1 MFYLLLA
8 QVVLLLFDLFAI
20 ARRSQRDQDLEIL
33 LLSQQLR
40 ILQRHHPQTPRVSRW
55 EKFALA
61 VLAGKLVGL
70 GRNTKT
76 KLDEVLFLFKP
87 DTVLRWRRDLVRR
100 KWTFTQRRAVGR
112 LETDPQV
119 KELLRRLAPEN
130 PSWGYGKLQ
139 GELLKLGHDL
149 ARSTIRDILKR
160 HQVPPAPER
169 GKQGSSWGAFLS
181 HYRTPVL
188 ACDFFTVETA
198 WLKTRYVFLFL
209 ELGSRRVHFA
219 GCTAHPSAEWVT
231 PPARQL
237 SWTLQDEQKSMLFLI
252 RDRDAKVTAS
262 FDTVFGAAGIEI
274 VRTPYRAPK
283 ANAFAERW
291 IRSAREEC
299 LDRLLILGEEHLR
312 RVMREFI
319 EYYNR
324 ARPHQGIEQR
334 WPVPIER
341 GRKEGPGKCREVLG
355 GIIHDY
361 YQDAA

>member
-1 MFYLLLA
+1 VFYLLLA

-33 LLSQQLR
+33 LLRQQLR

-198 WLKTRYVFLFL
+198 WLKTRYVFFFV

-231 PPARQL
+231 QQARQP

-252 RDRDAKVTAS
+252 RDRDAKFTAS
-262 FDTVFGAAGIEI
+262 FDTVCAAAGIEI

-283 ANAFAERW
+283 ANALAERW

-299 LDRLLILGEEHLR
+299 RDRLLILGEEHLR

-334 WPVPIER
+334 CPTPIER
-341 GRKEGPGKCREVLG
+341 GRKDGPVKCRDVLG